1 MKKKNVVNLIRYHA
15 EGNESGF
22 REEAYAIANEFDAK
36 GDYQLA
42 EYVMA
47 LMSDAN
53 VLYTQ
58 NFDYESEFLEKIN
71 VAYAIANEF
80 DAKGDY
86 QLAEY
91 VMALM
96 SDANVLYTQNFDYES
111 EFLEKINVDSTPLFL
126 PDVISQELIGIAN
139 AINNK
144 ADVNKFLFEGA
155 PGTGKTEAVKQLAKV
170 LDREIYMVDFS
181 AIIDSKLGQT
191 QKNITALFKEINS
204 FSMQDKVI
212 FLFDEIDALA
222 LDRTNSNDL
231 REMGR
236 ATSTLLKGLDNLS
249 ERAMVIATTNL
260 FENFDKAVI
269 RRFDYVINFNRYS
282 RDDLIQISENLLD
295 VIIKKHKGAEKN
307 KRLFKKIIALYD
319 ILPYPGDL
327 KNIIKTA
334 VVFSNVEDRF
344 DYFRRL
350 YLTVR
355 GKMPTDVKELQAEGF
370 TVREIEILTGV
381 SKSAVARELKEE

>member
-1 MKKKNVVNLIRYHA
+1 MMKKKSIVNLIRYHA

-22 REEAYAIANEFDAK
+22 REEAYAIANEFDEK

-58 NFDYESEFLEKIN
+58 NIDYESEFLEKVN
-71 VAYAIANEF
+71 TNS
-80 DAKGDY
+80 
-86 QLAEY
+86 
-91 VMALM
+91 M
-96 SDANVLYTQNFDYES
+96 
-111 EFLEKINVDSTPLFL
+111 PLFL
-126 PDVISQELIGIAN
+126 PDTISQELIGIAN
-139 AINNK
+139 AINNR
-144 ADVNKFLFEGA
+144 AEVNKFLFEGV

-204 FSMQDKVI
+204 FSMLDKVI

-222 LDRTNSNDL
+222 LDRTNNNDL

-249 ERAMVIATTNL
+249 ERAVVVATTNL
-260 FENFDKAVI
+260 YENFDKAVI

-282 RDDLIQISENLLD
+282 REDLIQIAENLLD
-295 VIIKKHKGAEKN
+295 IIIKKQKSTEKN
-307 KRLFKKIIALYD
+307 KRLFKKIISLYD
-319 ILPYPGDL
+319 ELPYPGDL

-334 VVFSNVEDRF
+334 VVFSNSEDRF

-350 YLTVR
+350 YLAVR
-355 GKMPTDVKELQAEGF
+355 GKMPTDTKELQAEGF
-370 TVREIEILTGV
+370 TVREMEILTGI
-381 SKSAVARELKEE
+381 SKSSVARELKED

>member
-1 MKKKNVVNLIRYHA
+1 MMKKKSIVNLIRYHA

-22 REEAYAIANEFDAK
+22 REEAYAIANEFDEK

-58 NFDYESEFLEKIN
+58 NIDYESEFLEKVN
-71 VAYAIANEF
+71 TNS
-80 DAKGDY
+80 
-86 QLAEY
+86 
-91 VMALM
+91 M
-96 SDANVLYTQNFDYES
+96 
-111 EFLEKINVDSTPLFL
+111 PLFL
-126 PDVISQELIGIAN
+126 PDTISQELIGIAN
-139 AINNK
+139 AINNR
-144 ADVNKFLFEGA
+144 AEVNKFLFEGV

-204 FSMQDKVI
+204 FSMLDKVI

-222 LDRTNSNDL
+222 LDRTNNNDL

-249 ERAMVIATTNL
+249 ERAVVVATTNL
-260 FENFDKAVI
+260 YENFDKAVI

-282 RDDLIQISENLLD
+282 REDLIQIAENLLD
-295 VIIKKHKGAEKN
+295 IIIKKQKSTEKN
-307 KRLFKKIIALYD
+307 KRLFKKIISLYD
-319 ILPYPGDL
+319 ELPYPGDL

-334 VVFSNVEDRF
+334 VVFSNIEDRF

-350 YLTVR
+350 YLAVR
-355 GKMPTDVKELQAEGF
+355 GKMPTDTKELQAEGF
-370 TVREIEILTGV
+370 TVREMEILTGI
-381 SKSAVARELKEE
+381 SKSSVARELNNE

>member
-1 MKKKNVVNLIRYHA
+1 MKKKNVVNLIRYHM

-22 REEAYAIANEFDAK
+22 REEAYAIANEFDEK

-53 VLYTQ
+53 ILFTQ
-58 NFDYESEFLEKIN
+58 NLDYQSEFLEKIN
-71 VAYAIANEF
+71 VN
-80 DAKGDY
+80 
-86 QLAEY
+86 
-91 VMALM
+91 
-96 SDANVLYTQNFDYES
+96 
-111 EFLEKINVDSTPLFL
+111 STPLFL
-126 PDVISQELIGIAN
+126 PETISQELIGIAN

-144 ADVNKFLFEGA
+144 ADVNKFLFEGV
-155 PGTGKTEAVKQLAKV
+155 PGSGKTEAVKQLAKV
-170 LDREIYMVDFS
+170 LEREIYMVDFS

-191 QKNITALFKEINS
+191 QKNITALFNEINS
-204 FSMQDKVI
+204 FSMQEKVI

-222 LDRTNSNDL
+222 LDRTNNNDL

-249 ERAMVIATTNL
+249 ERAVIIATTNL
-260 FENFDKAVI
+260 YENFDKAVI

-282 RDDLIQISENLLD
+282 REDLIQVAENLVD
-295 VIIKKHKGAEKN
+295 VVIAKQKGAEKN
-307 KRLFKKIIALYD
+307 KRLFRKIISLYKE
-319 ILPYPGDL
+319 LPYPGDL

-334 VVFSNVEDRF
+334 VVFSNMKEPY

-350 YLTVR
+350 YLAVS
-355 GKMPTDVKELQAEGF
+355 GEMPTDSKKLQAEGF
-370 TVREIEILTGV
+370 TVREIEILTGI
-381 SKSAVARELKEE
+381 SKSSVARELKED